1 MLDTVMIYLVVSIIG
16 VPVVAFFVARFVSSY
31 KREVAMYEWSSAEVK
46 RRGEA
51 IHQIEKK
58 FKDSAGLIVKLQSDC
73 AKLEEEL
80 AAYKKRFGNL
90 DGASSGA
97 APAGAAGAKAPA
109 KPGAPAQP
117 GGPMLKFDVGIF
129 NQEVRDYVA
138 QNKAHKEFS
147 NNWAEINYIPVEAKS
162 EADVRAQMEKRYP
175 KAKGFVVSSVKVQKE
190 YG

>member
-1 MLDTVMIYLVVSIIG
+1 MLDSIMIYLIVSIIG
-16 VPVVAFFVARFVSSY
+16 IPVIAFFVARFVSSY
-31 KREVAMYEWSSAEVK
+31 KREVSMYEWSSAEVK

-58 FKDSAGLIVKLQSDC
+58 FKDSATAIAKLQ
-73 AKLEEEL
+73 AEVNKLGEEL
-80 AAYKKRFGNL
+80 AAYKKKYGNL
-90 DGASSGA
+90 DGSPADA
-97 APAGAAGAKAPA
+97 AATKAPA

-117 GGPMLKFDVGIF
+117 GAPMLKFDVGIF

-147 NNWAEINYIPVEAKS
+147 NNWADINYLAVEAKT

-175 KAKGFVVSSVKVQKE
+175 KAKGFVITSVKVQKE

>member
-1 MLDTVMIYLVVSIIG
+1 MLDSVIVYLVVSIIG
-16 VPVVAFFVARFVSSY
+16 IPVIAFFVARFMSSY

-58 FKDSAGLIVKLQSDC
+58 FKDSATAIAKLQAEI
-73 AKLEEEL
+73 AKLTEEVET
-80 AAYKKRFGNL
+80 YKKKFGSL
-90 DGASSGA
+90 EGPKADAGK
-97 APAGAAGAKAPA
+97 APAGKQGVV
-109 KPGAPAQP
+109 G
-117 GGPMLKFDVGIF
+117 MIKFDVGIF

-147 NNWAEINYIPVEAKS
+147 NNWADINYIPCEAKS
-162 EADVRAQMEKRYP
+162 EADARLQMEKRYP
-175 KAKGFVVSSVKVQKE
+175 KAKGFVVSSIKATKE